1 MQFQGKQIMTAKSQV
16 QVING
21 FFLKETHKLA
31 DTIDYLVT
39 MTKVIKA
46 AAGDLHV
53 IPSRYLSR
61 TTYASLQTKLRK
73 AHQTPFL
80 TSYEAFQELNKK
92 STLRTTKEYLAR
104 MLLVVK
110 GMSPERVSAVLD
122 VWETPR
128 ALFEAMKERHAQGV
142 LEEGRRKRGPE
153 LMFAD
158 MVPGEGRRKIG
169 DALSKAVSPAV
180 VIPFRSTAD
189 SRSGTRSGARTT
201 ASQARRQRRRPRLRR
216 RKRPRQHRHP
226 PPSTMRRDPL
236 LPWLATRLP
245 LLRLARPRRQRCPS
259 TLRQTSS
266 SPISPPLPLHA
277 PRRLRHAPP
286 PRPCAPTS
294 PHPSRCPLHARS
306 RRHPPAAIAP
316 LLRALAG

>member
-1 MQFQGKQIMTAKSQV
+1 MPFQGKQIMTAKSQV

-46 AAGDLHV
+46 SAGDLNV

-61 TTYASLQTKLRK
+61 TNYVSLQTKLR
-73 AHQTPFL
+73 ADYPTPFL

-92 STLRTTKEYLAR
+92 NILRTTKEYLAR

-122 VWETPR
+122 VWETTR
-128 ALFEAMKERHAQGV
+128 ALYEAMKERHTQGV
-142 LEEGRRKRGPE
+142 LEDGRRKRGPE

-169 DALSKAVSPAV
+169 DALSKAVS
-180 VIPFRSTAD
+180 
-189 SRSGTRSGARTT
+189 
-201 ASQARRQRRRPRLRR
+201 LR
-216 RKRPRQHRHP
+216 
-226 PPSTMRRDPL
+226 
-236 LPWLATRLP
+236 
-245 LLRLARPRRQRCPS
+245 C
-259 TLRQTSS
+259 
-266 SPISPPLPLHA
+266 
-277 PRRLRHAPP
+277 
-286 PRPCAPTS
+286 
-294 PHPSRCPLHARS
+294 
-306 RRHPPAAIAP
+306 
-316 LLRALAG
+316 